1 MLAYKWLERALGGYR
16 KMWTVAWIRSGGRF
30 CRWFCGLCGL
40 VVLVTRCWVM
50 ICASGVGFVAVL
62 TMASGVLGVV
72 GCWIRF
78 KRLEFGGKGIVGWGA
93 CSVSRSGVAIFWVGG
108 RSKEAGGCKG
118 VAVKERV

>member
-1 MLAYKWLERALGGYR
+1 
-16 KMWTVAWIRSGGRF
+16 
-30 CRWFCGLCGL
+30 
-40 VVLVTRCWVM
+40 M

-62 TMASGVLGVV
+62 TMANGVLGVA

-93 CSVSRSGVAIFWVGG
+93 CSVSRSGVARFWVGG

-118 VAVKERV
+118 VAVKERVRDGRMSIVGVVIGGGTGGSGYKVFGAVREDREVFH